1 MRQQSMLVLMLG
13 AWRCAEDVSLG
24 RRHYHA
30 SQTKVEGAACAVP
43 GWESVERFCG
53 ESFPMNLESEEA
65 ATLI

>member
-1 MRQQSMLVLMLG
+1 MRQRSMLVLMLE

-24 RRHYHA
+24 RRHCHA

-43 GWESVERFCG
+43 GWESAERFCG

-65 ATLI
+65 APMI